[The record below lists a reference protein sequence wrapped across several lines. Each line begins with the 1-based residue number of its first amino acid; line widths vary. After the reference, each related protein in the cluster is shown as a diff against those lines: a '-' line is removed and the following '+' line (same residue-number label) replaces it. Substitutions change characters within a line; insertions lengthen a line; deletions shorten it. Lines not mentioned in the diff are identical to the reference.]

1 MIKFPRAAQDFIAN
15 AQNIVAKLTGSR
27 AQGSQEG
34 DDLYTGGFAAPVL
47 QKLRMAMPKGMS
59 VDLRMNEVTKYFS
72 GAIFEKVIATL
83 DKTTLLIIGTAW
95 LAAIV
100 SMGLAFV
107 AVRDTAQMK
116 LKVDVARALDPV
128 LPKIVRLPLTK
139 DQYDPLLHRLR
150 KQFPTLSIDITAKPT
165 LHIQSN
171 NPDEFISWLNAV
183 SYVDSMISTVRWTLT
198 TFCVGVECP
207 TDNVME
213 AELTAES
220 INITQPEAISP

>member
-1 MIKFPRAAQDFIAN
+1 MIKLPRAAQDFIA
-15 AQNIVAKLTGSR
+15 KLTNRPEPSVPE
-27 AQGSQEG
+27 S
-34 DDLYTGGFAAPVL
+34 DDPYSGGFAAPVL

-59 VDLRMNEVTKYFS
+59 VDLRMGEVAKYFS
-72 GAIFEKVIATL
+72 GNVFEKVIATL

-107 AVRDTAQMK
+107 AVRDTSQLK

-128 LPKIVRLPLTK
+128 LPKIVRMPLTK
-139 DQYDPLLHRLR
+139 DQYDPLLQRLR
-150 KQFPTLSIDITAKPT
+150 KQFPKLAIDITLKPT

-171 NPDEFISWLNAV
+171 NPDEFITWLNAV